1 MLKWLLLMSRTKVRR
16 DLTKV
21 RSAKTSA
28 NDNESRLCDEAQLR
42 TMAPRGWPGCEFC
55 GGSKG
60 CPRASPNAVRCT
72 AGECKTALTAKRAA
86 GKAGTLQA
94 EASQA
99 AAGDDE
105 HEMMPG
111 NMWVHELEE
120 ILGERCC
127 IVKKLSAVQRKCGPR
142 GKARQQFLVRG
153 KFLQEVDSDDEDED
167 DEPALDTFWVDQS
180 DLLSTIAV
188 DDIEEALEARQDAV
202 VAGLRPAK
210 KARK

>member
-1 MLKWLLLMSRTKVRR
+1 
-16 DLTKV
+16 
-21 RSAKTSA
+21 
-28 NDNESRLCDEAQLR
+28 
-42 TMAPRGWPGCEFC
+42 MAPRGWSGCFNC
-55 GGSKG
+55 GGRNG
-60 CPRASPNAVRCT
+60 CPRASQNSTRCT
-72 AGECKTALTAKRAA
+72 AGACKTALTAQRAA
-86 GKAGTLQA
+86 ERAGATQPV
-94 EASQA
+94 ASQA

-127 IVKKLSAVQRKCGPR
+127 IVKKLSPVQRKCGPR

-153 KFLQEVDSDDEDED
+153 RFLQEVESDDEDED
-167 DEPALDTFWVDQS
+167 DEPALDTFWVDQT

-188 DDIEEALEARQDAV
+188 HDIEEALEARQDAV
-202 VAGLRPAK
+202 LAGLRPAK

>member
-1 MLKWLLLMSRTKVRR
+1 
-16 DLTKV
+16 
-21 RSAKTSA
+21 
-28 NDNESRLCDEAQLR
+28 
-42 TMAPRGWPGCEFC
+42 MAPRGWQGCEFC

-72 AGECKTALTAKRAA
+72 AGACKTALMAKRAA
-86 GKAGTLQA
+86 EKAGASQA
-94 EASQA
+94 VASQA
-99 AAGDDE
+99 AAGDDQ

-127 IVKKLSAVQRKCGPR
+127 IVTELTPVQRKCGPR

-153 KFLQEVDSDDEDED
+153 RFLQEVESDEDED
-167 DEPALDTFWVDQS
+167 DEPALDTFWVDQA

-188 DDIEEALEARQDAV
+188 EDVEEALETRQDAV
-202 VAGLRPAK
+202 VAGLRPSK

>member
-1 MLKWLLLMSRTKVRR
+1 
-16 DLTKV
+16 
-21 RSAKTSA
+21 
-28 NDNESRLCDEAQLR
+28 
-42 TMAPRGWPGCEFC
+42 MAPRGWSGCFNC

-60 CPRASPNAVRCT
+60 CPRASPNSTSCT
-72 AGECKTALTAKRAA
+72 AGACKRALAAKRAA
-86 GKAGTLQA
+86 EKAGALQPV
-94 EASQA
+94 ASQA
-99 AAGDDE
+99 AAGDDD
-105 HEMMPG
+105 HEMMPE

-127 IVKKLSAVQRKCGPR
+127 VVKKLTAVQRKCGPR

-153 KFLQEVDSDDEDED
+153 RFLQEVEDDDEEED
-167 DEPALDTFWVDQS
+167 DEPALDTFWVHQT

-188 DDIEEALEARQDAV
+188 DDVEEALEARQDAV